1 MFQILISTTSQNFK
15 QSMLILLI
23 GMAGVFLFMG
33 VLFGLIVGLEKLL
46 PRLEKKVTAE
56 EKE

>member
-1 MFQILISTTSQNFK
+1 
-15 QSMLILLI
+15 MLILLI

>member
-23 GMAGVFLFMG
+23 GMAGVFVFMG

-46 PRLEKKVTAE
+46 PRLEKKITAE